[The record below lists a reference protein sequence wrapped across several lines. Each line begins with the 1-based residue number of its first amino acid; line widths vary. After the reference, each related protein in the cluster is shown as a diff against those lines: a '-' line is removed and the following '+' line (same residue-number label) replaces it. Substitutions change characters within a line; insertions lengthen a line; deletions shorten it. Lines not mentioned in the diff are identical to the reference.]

1 MRRPPPGVRI
11 PIGGLTTEEEKGF
24 PMAFP
29 HSSAPSRTASGAS
42 GRTTRSSGHSSGHS
56 GVTHDNTRHA
66 TRYTVIGNHLAQH
79 AELSLLAIG
88 LGVHIQSLPT
98 GARIGIKCLAARFPE
113 SEHRIAGAL
122 RELERHGYLS
132 RTRERLPSGRVV
144 TRTVSHNQPGA
155 TPAPSAQPASVSRPG
170 SVSRPAPAPRPAPEP
185 VSIPECPAP
194 PMGVT
199 PSEPDTPAPEAH
211 PEAVA
216 VLAGLRRTEPRL
228 TLSERD
234 VRRLAPAAMAW
245 LERGVSADAVRRTLT
260 ADLPDDVRHPAGLLA
275 HRLNA
280 LLPPP
285 LPAAPARP
293 DPMQACE
300 ECGLGFRAPGPGYCG
315 GCRPDLKEAA

>member
-1 MRRPPPGVRI
+1 
-11 PIGGLTTEEEKGF
+11 
-24 PMAFP
+24 MAFP
-29 HSSAPSRTASGAS
+29 HSSAPLRAAS
-42 GRTTRSSGHSSGHS
+42 GRTTRSGGHA

-88 LGVHIQSLPT
+88 LAVHIQSLPA

-122 RELERHGYLS
+122 RELERHGYLT

-144 TRTVSHNQPGA
+144 TRTVSCNQPGA
-155 TPAPSAQPASVSRPG
+155 TPAPSAQSASVSRPG
-170 SVSRPAPAPRPAPEP
+170 SALRPAPEP
-185 VSIPECPAP
+185 VPERPAP
-194 PMGVT
+194 PSIT
-199 PSEPDTPAPEAH
+199 LSKPDTPAPEGHSASEGH
-211 PEAVA
+211 PAAVA
-216 VLAGLRRTEPRL
+216 VLVGLRRTEPRL

-234 VRRLAPAAMAW
+234 VHRLAPAATAW
-245 LERGVSADAVRRTLT
+245 LERGVTVDVVHRTLT

-285 LPAAPARP
+285 LPAAPAEPERP
-293 DPMQACE
+293 DPLQNRDGCDRA
-300 ECGLGFRAPGPGYCG
+300 FRAPRPGRCPR
-315 GCRPDLKEAA
+315 CRPDLKEAA

>member
-1 MRRPPPGVRI
+1 
-11 PIGGLTTEEEKGF
+11 
-24 PMAFP
+24 MAFQHP
-29 HSSAPSRTASGAS
+29 SAPPCVASPV
-42 GRTTRSSGHSSGHS
+42 TGHAARS
-56 GVTHDNTRHA
+56 GVIHDNTRHA

-79 AELSLLAIG
+79 TELSLLAIG
-88 LGVHIQSLPT
+88 LGVHIQSLPA

-122 RELERHGYLS
+122 RELERHGYLT

-155 TPAPSAQPASVSRPG
+155 TPALPAQPASVS
-170 SVSRPAPAPRPAPEP
+170 RPAPEP

-194 PMGVT
+194 PRDVT
-199 PSEPDTPAPEAH
+199 PPEPDSPAPEGHPAPEAH
-211 PEAVA
+211 PAAVA
-216 VLAGLRRTEPRL
+216 VLAGLRRTDPRL

-234 VRRLAPAAMAW
+234 VHRLAPAAMAW

-300 ECGLGFRAPGPGYCG
+300 ECGLGFRAPGPGYCV

>member
-1 MRRPPPGVRI
+1 M
-11 PIGGLTTEEEKGF
+11 
-24 PMAFP
+24 
-29 HSSAPSRTASGAS
+29 
-42 GRTTRSSGHSSGHS
+42 
-56 GVTHDNTRHA
+56 THDNTRHT

-88 LGVHIQSLPT
+88 LGVHIQSLPA

-122 RELERHGYLS
+122 RELERHGYLT

-155 TPAPSAQPASVSRPG
+155 TPAPSARPASVSQPASVSRAG
-170 SVSRPAPAPRPAPEP
+170 SSLRPAPEP
-185 VSIPECPAP
+185 VPECPAP
-194 PMGVT
+194 QSVT
-199 PSEPDTPAPEAH
+199 PPEPDTPVPEVH
-211 PEAVA
+211 PAAVA

-234 VRRLAPAAMAW
+234 VHRLAPAATAW

-285 LPAAPARP
+285 LPAAQPEPARL
-293 DPMQACE
+293 DPLQNCDGCDRA
-300 ECGLGFRAPGPGYCG
+300 FRAPRPGCCPR
-315 GCRPDLKEAA
+315 CRPDLKEAA